1 MMVKDRLVETTTYYK
16 KVKDTGM
23 VFRVSDYMTIKR
35 FRLISVS
42 TGEGL

>member
-1 MMVKDRLVETTTYYK
+1 MVKDRLVETTTYYK
-16 KVKDTGM
+16 NIRNTGR
-23 VFRVSDYMTIKR
+23 VFRVSDYMTIRR